1 MSKKETRRAARQ
13 AFPKAPTP
21 TKSSKTVV
29 RGSGATRS
37 TRGAKGKTSTQPAL
51 RPPTL
56 KRAAIQ
62 APILAVLYLMV
73 IRFIWREPGTSAI
86 SYVIFPL
93 AGFFIYTGIAYAID
107 RWTLSAAPS
116 KTEGLVEVT
125 RLRGVSRTSAGH

>member
-21 TKSSKTVV
+21 TKSSKTVL

-37 TRGAKGKTSTQPAL
+37 TSGAKGKASAQPAL
-51 RPPTL
+51 RPPTV

-62 APILAVLYLMV
+62 GAILAVLYLIV

-107 RWTLSAAPS
+107 RWTYQRRVRKLKGSS
-116 KTEGLVEVT
+116 K
-125 RLRGVSRTSAGH
+125 